1 VELVTFWNDIARLTR
16 IREAAGHTLF
26 QGDQGVGSP
35 ARPIN
40 RRDKNVQS
48 GIMTPVRLFLYFAD
62 TLSLRCLAGKASKL
76 HTDFVIFDRYIY
88 DELANLSLRRPGP
101 RFYVRLIMK
110 LAPKPDISY
119 FLDADPV
126 QARARK
132 PEYPVEFLHAN
143 RASYLALNDAIGGM
157 TIIAPMP
164 VHDVER
170 QIWKHLVKLLS
181 PAEMKRQPAE
191 TPVPDGDPGIPA
203 RPEQR
208 NAFPAAL

>member
-1 VELVTFWNDIARLTR
+1 MELVTFWNDIARLTR

-35 ARPIN
+35 ARPIS
-40 RRDKNVQS
+40 RRDKNIQS

-62 TLSLRCLAGKASKL
+62 TLSLRRVAVKVSK

-88 DELANLSLRRPGP
+88 DELANLPLRRPAA
-101 RFYVRLIMK
+101 RFYVRLIVK

-119 FLDADPV
+119 LLDADPI

-132 PEYPVEFLHAN
+132 PEYPVEFLYAN
-143 RASYLALNDAIGGM
+143 RASYLALNDAIGAM
-157 TIIAPMP
+157 TMIAPMP
-164 VHDVER
+164 VHDVQR

-181 PAEMKRQPAE
+181 PAEMKSKPAE
-191 TPVPDGDPGIPA
+191 TL
-203 RPEQR
+203 RSWR
-208 NAFPAAL
+208 RS